1 MVLSSQ
7 AHRGLLLLLFFFLL
21 TPRPE
26 PHFYYY
32 YYSASYPFYTH
43 FFPPG
48 TRSHLVTVSGPGDLY
63 LQTRGERKTRA
74 QRMREERMEME
85 VLEDEI
91 ERKALERARD

>member
-1 MVLSSQ
+1 
-7 AHRGLLLLLFFFLL
+7 
-21 TPRPE
+21 
-26 PHFYYY
+26 
-32 YYSASYPFYTH
+32 
-43 FFPPG
+43 
-48 TRSHLVTVSGPGDLY
+48 VTVSGPGDLY